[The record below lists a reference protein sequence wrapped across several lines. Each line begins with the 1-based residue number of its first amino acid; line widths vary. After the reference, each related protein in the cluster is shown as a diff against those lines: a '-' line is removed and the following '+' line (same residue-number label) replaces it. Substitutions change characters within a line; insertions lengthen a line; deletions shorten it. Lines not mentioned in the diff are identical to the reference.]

1 MSEQDFATKFKISK
15 NILKNS
21 IAPKRYEHSLKVV
34 ELAEQLA
41 KHYELCL
48 ESCLIAAL
56 LHDCSREILI
66 ENSIDFANKNNIKID
81 RVERLQPV
89 LLHAK
94 IGRLL
99 ANKKYAVSDNE
110 ILLAIKQH
118 TTAAKNMSRLAMAIY
133 IADML
138 EETRDFSGVKQ
149 LREQIGQISLEQLM
163 LECLKVNFNYL
174 FKTKLLIHP
183 KSVKAYNSIRATL

>member
-1 MSEQDFATKFKISK
+1 
-15 NILKNS
+15 
-21 IAPKRYEHSLKVV
+21 
-34 ELAEQLA
+34 
-41 KHYELCL
+41 
-48 ESCLIAAL
+48 
-56 LHDCSREILI
+56 
-66 ENSIDFANKNNIKID
+66 
-81 RVERLQPV
+81 
-89 LLHAK
+89 
-94 IGRLL
+94 
-99 ANKKYAVSDNE
+99 
-110 ILLAIKQH
+110 
-118 TTAAKNMSRLAMAIY
+118 MAIY